1 MKQMVFVALLAGMYL
16 MTALARQADPP
27 VELGQVDW
35 GRDLEAAKRQS
46 AETGKPVL
54 VLFQEVPG

>member
-1 MKQMVFVALLAGMYL
+1 MKLFLSAGLLVILAAAIFAGSNE
-16 MTALARQADPP
+16 QN
-27 VELGQVDW
+27 VELGAVSW
-35 GRDLEAAKRQS
+35 GRDLEAAKKKS